1 MKKALFTS
9 AFLLVVAVAFAG
21 SDPMLKSTVA
31 KALNLNE
38 VASSIE
44 YPAESNENGVE
55 GTVLMKLS
63 IDAEGNVS
71 NKSAVSYPCSKLKD
85 AVELAVKDLKFE
97 PARNAFGQSVASTV
111 KIPFAFELSID

>member
-1 MKKALFTS
+1 MKKALLTS
-9 AFLLVVAVAFAG
+9 TFFLAVAIAFAG
-21 SDPMLKSTVA
+21 SDPMLKSSVA
-31 KALNLNE
+31 RVLNLDE

-44 YPAESNENGVE
+44 YPAESNANGVE
-55 GTVLMKLS
+55 GTVIMKLS

-71 NKSAVSYPCSKLKD
+71 NKAAVSYPCNKLKE